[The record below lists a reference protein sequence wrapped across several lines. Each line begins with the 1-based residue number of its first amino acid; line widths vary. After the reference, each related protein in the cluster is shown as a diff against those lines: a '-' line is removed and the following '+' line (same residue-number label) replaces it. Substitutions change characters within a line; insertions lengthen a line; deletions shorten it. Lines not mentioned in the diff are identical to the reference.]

1 MGKLYVFG
9 NGLDKHYGLKT
20 APADFSDILRNK
32 RIYNEF
38 EDATEIFAGYNVG
51 WGNFEEDIAEID
63 LEQLENNQVNYP
75 DYVSDH
81 EYDRDGVITKV
92 AYYLDSL
99 RKAIFDSLSEMV
111 INAEQNIQSLPMDSR
126 WLFEDEDMI
135 LSFNYTST
143 IEQISDTKNI
153 PILHIHGFFNAGDFL
168 ILGYKEPLNSYNYLK
183 FSNPEDGDYYMEKQL
198 SLIND
203 FYMSLKKEMQFIK
216 LESFLK
222 KAKRIDEIFVYGHSL
237 GKVDA
242 PYFEM
247 IEQTLHPKKWN
258 VSYHNR
264 DDEVMFNKN
273 QLSFADK
280 IHLFLW

>member
-1 MGKLYVFG
+1 MGKLYIFG

-75 DYVSDH
+75 DYLSDH
-81 EYDRDGVITKV
+81 EYDRDGVIMNV

-126 WLFEDEDMI
+126 WLFED
-135 LSFNYTST
+135 
-143 IEQISDTKNI
+143 
-153 PILHIHGFFNAGDFL
+153 
-168 ILGYKEPLNSYNYLK
+168 
-183 FSNPEDGDYYMEKQL
+183 EDGDYYMEKQL

-258 VSYHNR
+258 MDNTCMMNVW
-264 DDEVMFNKN
+264 VM
-273 QLSFADK
+273 
-280 IHLFLW
+280 